1 MAVVK
6 LSYSSV
12 MLYQCFFVVFGIAE
26 RQLPKSC
33 EENDLMNK
41 RTLRRLI
48 SAFAALVIGL
58 SVLTGCGTKT
68 AENVE
73 KQEDAQTIQVY
84 LWTNNLYETYAPYIQ
99 SQLPDVNIEF
109 IVGNNDLDFY
119 KFLQENGGL
128 PDIITCCRFS
138 LHDAAPLKDS
148 LMNLA
153 LTNEAGA
160 VYNTYLNSFKNEDGS
175 VNWLPVCADAHG
187 FVVNRSL
194 FEQYGIPL
202 PTDYESFVS
211 ACQAFEKVG
220 IRGFTADYTYD
231 YTCME
236 TLQGLSAAELT
247 TTDGRKWR
255 TAYSDP
261 ASTARV
267 GLDDT
272 VWPGAFERMAQ
283 FIQDTHL
290 TADDLALNYDDVTG
304 MFRNGEAAMYFG
316 SSAGVKMFQDEGIDT
331 IFLPFFSQN
340 GEKWIMTTPYFQIA
354 LNRDLE
360 QDNARREKAMKV
372 LNVMLSEEAQSRI
385 VADGQDLLSYS
396 QNVPLRLT
404 EYMKDVRDVVE
415 ENHMYIRIAS
425 NDFFAVSKDVVS
437 KMIAGEYTAQ
447 QAYRAFNAQLLA
459 EETPADDEIVLT
471 SGKSYSNVFHAN
483 GGSASFSVMANTLRG
498 VYGTDVLLAT
508 ANSFTGSVLQADYNK
523 KMAVSMI
530 MPNGLM
536 SRQRTMT
543 GAELKETVRAFVE
556 GCEGGFV
563 PFNRGSL
570 PVVSGIA
577 VEVKEAGGSYTL
589 TGITRNGQPLRDDDT
604 VTVTCLAA
612 ENQMEALLA
621 SESGR
626 SLDGDTWVKNRW
638 RDHLSGGG
646 AALAEPENYMTLR

>member
-1 MAVVK
+1 
-6 LSYSSV
+6 
-12 MLYQCFFVVFGIAE
+12 
-26 RQLPKSC
+26 
-33 EENDLMNK
+33 MNK

-48 SAFAALVIGL
+48 SVLAVLALGL
-58 SVLTGCGTKT
+58 SLLTGCGTKSPGQVQ
-68 AENVE
+68 E
-73 KQEDAQTIQVY
+73 QEDAQTIQVY
-84 LWTNNLYETYAPYIQ
+84 LWSNSLYESYAPYVQ
-99 SQLPDVNIEF
+99 AQLPDVNIEF

-119 KFLQENGGL
+119 KFLQQNGGL

-194 FEQYGIPL
+194 FEQYDIPL
-202 PTDYESFVS
+202 PTDYASFVA
-211 ACQAFEKVG
+211 ACQAFEAVG
-220 IRGFTADYTYD
+220 IRGFTADYAYD
-231 YTCME
+231 YNCME

-247 TTDGRKWR
+247 TTEGRKWR

-261 ASTARV
+261 ASTVRV
-267 GLDDT
+267 GLDDA
-272 VWPGAFERMAQ
+272 VWPGAFERMEQ

-290 TADDLALNYDDVTG
+290 TADDLALTYDDVTG
-304 MFRNGEAAMYFG
+304 MFRDGEVAMYFG

-331 IFLPFFSQN
+331 IFMPFFCQN
-340 GEKWIMTTPYFQIA
+340 GEKWIMTTPYFQVA

-360 QDNARREKAMKV
+360 QDTAHREKAMKV
-372 LNVMLSEEAQSRI
+372 LNVMLSEDAQNRI
-385 VADGQDLLSYS
+385 VADGQDVLSYS

-437 KMIAGEYTAQ
+437 RMIAGEYTAK

-459 EETPADDEIVLT
+459 EEEPAADETVLT

-483 GGSASFSVMANTLRG
+483 GGNAAFSVMANTLRG

-508 ANSFTGSVLQADYNK
+508 ANSFTGSVLKADYTP
-523 KMAVSMI
+523 KMVDSMI

-543 GAELKETVRAFVE
+543 GAELKETVRACVE

-570 PVVSGIA
+570 PIVSGIA
-577 VEVKEAGGSYTL
+577 VEVKENNGSYTL

-604 VTVTCLAA
+604 ITVTCLATSK
-612 ENQMEALLA
+612 QMEALLA
-621 SESGR
+621 SKSGT
-626 SLDGDTWVKNRW
+626 SEDGDAWVKNTW
-638 RDHLSGGG
+638 RDHVSGGG